1 MLTLSCN
8 RSLSP
13 WIGGIAI
20 AGLILL
26 IEGLRCFG
34 SFTAIPFLFIVVV
47 IALSSSL
54 NGIKAGLI
62 SAAIGISYL
71 LYVFFF
77 PFDVDVVP
85 NSFLQVVLEILTI
98 VLLVIF
104 QGHKKQSGDRMT
116 ETLRQTCD
124 RLYSKVDRRTHQL
137 DQANTSL
144 REQIRDREIS
154 EARLL
159 LALEASNMG
168 IWDWDMITGQIT
180 WSSGHEQL
188 FGLAPNTFDGRYET
202 FDDRLHPDDRSTLN
216 QAVEKAIRDRT
227 TYHCE
232 YRVIWQNGSLH
243 WIAGK
248 GKAFYNEA
256 GQAVRMTGTIMDI
269 DERKQ
274 MEIVLQRS
282 QQRYQ
287 TLTEASPVGI
297 FHTDA
302 IGNCL
307 YVNDRWSE
315 IAGVSISD
323 AIGEGWVSALYA
335 SDRQRIFE
343 EWYRSAQE
351 NRPFQQNYRF
361 QSPDGKIT
369 WVYGQ
374 AVAERNPLGEIVG
387 YVGTITDI
395 TELKATETQLRFAL
409 QREQFAYLEAQTARQ
424 QVTSILESV
433 TDGFVALDAN
443 WHYTYVN
450 SKAGEI
456 LGRRPEDLIGKQIWE
471 EFPEG
476 VGQKFYHAYQRSM
489 LEQIVVQL
497 EEYYPPW
504 DRWFENRI
512 YPSADGLVIFF
523 QDMTERKQI
532 ELDLQRSYALL
543 EARVAER
550 TKALRESQALL
561 EAVIQNNPA
570 VIYLVDTE
578 GKILLVNQQHDRVF
592 NRSQEDF
599 IGKTIDEVFPA
610 ELATIFNGRNQAVL
624 EAGHAIES
632 EEKVLYADGAIH
644 TALSVRFPIFDE
656 QGTPQMVCGICTD
669 ITERAEIAR
678 LKDEFVSVVSHELRT
693 PLTSI
698 HGALDLLSEGLID
711 PASESGQRTIE
722 IAAEGADRLV
732 RLVND
737 ILDLERLASGKIS
750 LSIQPCDLASL
761 MNDAIAQ
768 IQVMAN
774 QAEVLLSVFPLSI
787 ELHADRDRLL
797 QVLTNL
803 LSNAIKFSPM
813 GERVSLTAQVEDQS
827 VIVRVCDRGRGI
839 APDQLE
845 KIFDRFHQV
854 DASDARQKGGT
865 GLGLAICRSIIE
877 QHRGKIWAESTI
889 GIGSCFVF
897 QIPIHF
903 LQNDETDFS
912 D

>member
-1 MLTLSCN
+1 MLTPSFA
-8 RSLSP
+8 RSLPS
-13 WIGGIAI
+13 WTGGAAI

-26 IEGLRCFG
+26 TEGLRYFEN
-34 SFTAIPFLFIVVV
+34 FTAIPFLLIIVV
-47 IALSSSL
+47 ISLCSSL
-54 NGIKAGLI
+54 KGIQSGLI
-62 SAAIGISYL
+62 SASIGITYL
-71 LYVFFF
+71 IYVFVF

-85 NSFLQVVLEILTI
+85 NSFLQVVLEILAI
-98 VLLVIF
+98 VLLVIL
-104 QGHKKQSGDRMT
+104 QGNKKLNGDRIT
-116 ETLRQTCD
+116 QTLRQTCD
-124 RLYSKVDRRTHQL
+124 QLYSRVDRRTRQL
-137 DQANTSL
+137 DEANISL

-159 LALEASNMG
+159 LALEASQMG

-202 FDDRLHPDDRSTLN
+202 FDDRLHPDDRTTLN

-232 YRVIWQNGSLH
+232 YRVIWKNGSVH
-243 WIAGK
+243 WIAGR
-248 GKAFYNEA
+248 GKAFYDEF
-256 GQAVRMTGTIMDI
+256 GKPIRMTGTVIDI

-282 QQRYQ
+282 RQRYQ

-315 IAGVSISD
+315 IAGVSISE
-323 AIGEGWVSALYA
+323 AMREGWVSALYA
-335 SDRQRIFE
+335 GDRQRIFE

-351 NRPFQQNYRF
+351 HRPFQQNYRF
-361 QSPDGKIT
+361 QRPDGTIT

-374 AVAERNPLGEIVG
+374 AVAERNSIGEIVG

-450 SKAGEI
+450 RKAGEM
-456 LGRRPEDLIGKQIWE
+456 LDRRPEDLIGKHIWE

-476 VGQKFYHAYQRSM
+476 IGQKFYHVYHRAM
-489 LEQIVVQL
+489 LEQMVIQL
-497 EEYYPPW
+497 EDYYPPW

-512 YPSADGLVIFF
+512 YPSSDGLVVFF
-523 QDMTERKQI
+523 QDTTDRKQI
-532 ELDLQRSYALL
+532 ELALRQSHALL
-543 EARVAER
+543 EARVEER

-561 EAVIQNNPA
+561 EAVIQNSPA
-570 VIYLVDTE
+570 VIYLVDTK

-592 NRSQEDF
+592 NRSQKDF
-599 IGKTIDEVFPA
+599 IGKTIDEVFPPD
-610 ELATIFNGRNQAVL
+610 LAATFNRCNQAVL
-624 EAGHAIES
+624 EAGHPIES
-632 EEKVLYADGAIH
+632 EEEVLYADGLVH
-644 TALSVRFPIFDE
+644 TALSVRFPIFDD
-656 QGTPQMVCGICTD
+656 QGVPQMVCGICTD

-678 LKDEFVSVVSHELRT
+678 LKDEFVSIVSHELRT

-698 HGALDLLSEGLID
+698 YGALNLLSEGLIE
-711 PASESGQRTIE
+711 PGSEWEQRTIK

-737 ILDLERLASGKIS
+737 ILDLERLKSGKIS
-750 LSIQPCDLASL
+750 LSIQFCDLAEIMTDSIDQMQML
-761 MNDAIAQ
+761 AD
-768 IQVMAN
+768 
-774 QAEVLLSVFPLSI
+774 QAEVFLFVSPLPVQI
-787 ELHADRDRLL
+787 DADRDRLI

-803 LSNAIKFSPM
+803 LSNAIKFSPT
-813 GERVSLTAQVEDQS
+813 GEQVDLIAQVEDQS
-827 VIVRVCDRGRGI
+827 VLVQVRDRGRGI
-839 APDQLE
+839 AADQLE
-845 KIFDRFHQV
+845 KIFDRFHQLDV
-854 DASDARQKGGT
+854 SDARQKGGT
-865 GLGLAICRSIIE
+865 GLGLAICRSIVE
-877 QHRGKIWAESTI
+877 QHGGQIWAESTI
-889 GIGSCFVF
+889 GIGTCFVF
-897 QIPIHF
+897 RIPLHF
-903 LQNDETDFS
+903 LQGV
-912 D
+912 